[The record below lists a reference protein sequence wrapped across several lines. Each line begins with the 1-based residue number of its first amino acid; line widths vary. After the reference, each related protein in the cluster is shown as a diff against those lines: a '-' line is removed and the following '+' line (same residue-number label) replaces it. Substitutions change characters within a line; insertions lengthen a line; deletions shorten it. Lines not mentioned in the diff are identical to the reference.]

1 MLALIAGRRVGYD
14 FTPGPVGAPVVAFV
28 HGLAASKEVWA
39 ATDCAIRARF
49 GVLRY
54 DLRGH
59 GDSGTVDVPCTRSD
73 LASDLISLMD
83 RLELSR
89 AVLVGHS
96 AGGVVAMQAAIDFP
110 ARVSGLVLVGTAS
123 ACNDRTAEW
132 YAATAERV
140 RREGGDAAMKAMG
153 VRGGDARAPD
163 GRTFAHVALAMRSLN
178 QDPLT
183 ERLRTVRAPSL
194 VIVGEKDFLGVGGS
208 VILSRAIDGAELE
221 IRAGRGHGVYLEE
234 PDWFAER
241 LAGFVTSR
249 VAAPSG
255 CGS

>member
-1 MLALIAGRRVGYD
+1 MHAVIAGRRVAYD
-14 FTPGPVGAPVVAFV
+14 FTPGPLKAPVVAFV
-28 HGLAASKEVWA
+28 HGLAASKEAWT
-39 ATDCAIRARF
+39 ATGQAIGARF

-59 GDSGTVDVPCTRSD
+59 GDSDPVDAPCGRSH
-73 LASDLISLMD
+73 LAGDLIALMD
-83 RLELSR
+83 RLAVSR

-96 AGGVVAMQAAIDFP
+96 AGGVVAMQTAVDFP

-132 YAATAERV
+132 YAATAERA
-140 RREGGDAAMKAMG
+140 RREGGEAALKAMG
-153 VRGGDARAPD
+153 VRGADARVPD
-163 GRTFAHVALAMRSLN
+163 GATFAHVALAMRSLN

-183 ERLRTVRAPSL
+183 ERLRTVKVPTL
-194 VIVGEKDFLGVGGS
+194 VVVGEKDFLGVGGS

-234 PDWFAER
+234 PDWFAGR

-249 VAAPSG
+249 VDVPSG
-255 CGS
+255 CAS

>member
-1 MLALIAGRRVGYD
+1 MHALIAGRRVAYD
-14 FTPGPVGAPVVAFV
+14 FAPAHLGAPIVVFV

-39 ATDCAIRARF
+39 ATGQAIGARF

-59 GDSGTVDVPCTRSD
+59 GDSDPADAPCGRSD
-73 LASDLISLMD
+73 LAGDLIALMD
-83 RLELSR
+83 RLKVSR

-96 AGGVVAMQAAIDFP
+96 AGGVVAMETAVDFP

-132 YAATAERV
+132 YAATAERA
-140 RREGGDAAMKAMG
+140 RSEGGDAALKAMG
-153 VRGGDARAPD
+153 VRGADAPVPHGA
-163 GRTFAHVALAMRSLN
+163 TFAHVALAMRSLN

-183 ERLRTVRAPSL
+183 ERLRRLKVPTL
-194 VIVGEKDFLGVGGS
+194 VVVGEKDFLGVGGS

-234 PDWFAER
+234 PDWFAGR

-249 VAAPSG
+249 VDVPSG
-255 CGS
+255 CAS

>member
-1 MLALIAGRRVGYD
+1 LHALIAGRRVAYD
-14 FTPGPVGAPVVAFV
+14 FAPGPVEAPVIAFV

-39 ATDCAIRARF
+39 ATGQAIGARF

-59 GDSGTVDVPCTRSD
+59 GDSDPVDAPCGRSD
-73 LASDLISLMD
+73 LARDLIMLMD
-83 RLELSR
+83 GLKVSR

-96 AGGVVAMQAAIDFP
+96 AGGVVAMQTAVDFP

-132 YAATAERV
+132 YAATAEQA

-153 VRGGDARAPD
+153 VRGDGARAPD

-183 ERLRTVRAPSL
+183 ERLQTVHTPAL
-194 VIVGEKDFLGVGGS
+194 VVVGEKDFLGVGGS

-234 PDWFAER
+234 PDWFAAR
-241 LAGFVTSR
+241 LASFVMLR
-249 VAAPSG
+249 VDAPSG
-255 CGS
+255 CAS

>member
-1 MLALIAGRRVGYD
+1 LHVLIAGRRVGYD
-14 FTPGPVGAPVVAFV
+14 FVPGPAGSPVVVFV

-39 ATDCAIRARF
+39 AVAQSISDRF

-59 GDSGTVDVPCTRSD
+59 GESDGADEPCHRSD
-73 LASDLISLMD
+73 LARDLVALLD
-83 RLELSR
+83 HLEVAR

-96 AGGVVAMQAAIDFP
+96 AGGVIAMQAAVDVP

-123 ACNDRTAEW
+123 ACNDRTAAW
-132 YAATAERV
+132 YASTAERA
-140 RREGGDAAMKAMG
+140 RLEGGEAARKAMG
-153 VRGGDARAPD
+153 VRGGDAPVPE

-183 ERLRTVRAPSL
+183 ERLRGIRVPAWI
-194 VIVGEKDFLGVGGS
+194 VVGEKDFLGVGGS
-208 VILSRAIDGAELE
+208 VILSRAIRDAELE
-221 IRAGRGHGVYLEE
+221 IRVGCGHGVYLEE
-234 PDWFAER
+234 PQWFSQR
-241 LAGFVTSR
+241 LASFVTSR

-255 CGS
+255 CVS